1 MVDEFVDEAGFH
13 RSSSIFFPITDMPE
27 DTYKLAISSLPD
39 VERARQIGTALV
51 KMQLAACVNVLPA
64 VQSIYRW
71 KGGIEI
77 ADEVMLLIKTTAA
90 NLRTVEA
97 ELKAMHPYELP
108 EFITVPI
115 ESGSSAYLAWLSAST
130 IDG

>member
-1 MVDEFVDEAGFH
+1 
-13 RSSSIFFPITDMPE
+13 MPE
-27 DTYKLAISSLPD
+27 DTYKLAISTVPGAD
-39 VERARQIGTALV
+39 KARQIGTALV
-51 KMQLAACVNVLPA
+51 EMQLAACVNVLPA
-64 VQSIYRW
+64 VHSIYRW
-71 KGGIEI
+71 EGKVEN

-97 ELKAMHPYELP
+97 ELKAMHPYEVP
-108 EFITVPI
+108 EFIAVPI